1 MKEDFITF
9 QKFSNQNSAIELG
22 VFFNENKLDYLLEDN
37 SLSFDPTFANND
49 FGKEFCIKIKKYD
62 FDKANNLLIEKSGNE
77 IFEIEDN
84 HYLLSFSDDEL
95 FDVILKRDEW
105 NSFDVSV
112 AEKLLK
118 ERGKEVTQ
126 EKIEELKNARIL
138 ELSKPEQSQKGYI
151 IVGYIFSVLGGL
163 LGMFIGWHLLIF
175 KKTLPNGN
183 RIYAYSDNDRKQ
195 GNRILILGGI
205 FLVIW
210 LIYRLIK

>member
-1 MKEDFITF
+1 MKEDFVTF

-22 VFFNENKLDYLLEDN
+22 VFFNENKLEYLLEDN

-77 IFEIEDN
+77 IFEIDDN

-105 NSFDVSV
+105 NSFDVSL

-118 ERGKEVTQ
+118 ERGKEVSQ
-126 EKIEELKNARIL
+126 EKIEELKNSRIL

-151 IVGYIFSVLGGL
+151 IVGYIFTVLGGL
-163 LGMFIGWHLLIF
+163 LGIFIGWHLLTF

-205 FLVIW
+205 FFVIW